1 MHLQRERRE
10 AGAVSAIAGLWS
22 FDGAIE
28 VPSACASMLDAL
40 RIYGADDCARYAR
53 PPIAMG
59 RCLLRLLPE
68 DRFDR
73 QPLSAQGVTAMVA
86 DVRVDNR
93 PQLARELGLESAED
107 LADSSLLLAAWL
119 RWGQDCLEHIDGA
132 YAFAVWDEREPSLFL
147 ARDHTGER
155 PLFYAFAERWFAFA
169 SMPKGLHS
177 LPFIGAEIDEDY
189 VAHYLTLA
197 NMPASRSIFR
207 RMQSLPPGHALRVHR
222 GEVKVRRHWSLPPPG
237 SLTLPSDEDYL
248 DAFRAVFDQAVHAR
262 LRTTGKIAAQLSGG
276 LDSSSVAASAASILQ
291 RSGRELICFT
301 ARPDPAFQPAQSV
314 THFSNEAPYAAEVA
328 ALYPNIHHLCVESG
342 ELNFLDVLD
351 RNNLLY
357 DHPCFAPTNEVWSNA
372 IMDRARSLG
381 VTLLLNGNCGNST
394 LSYSGMPV
402 FSAWFRAGQWRTLL
416 RVARELKAAG
426 GASLRSIVRHALW
439 PSLPFPLRA
448 LTDPHLRGF
457 SLDYSPL
464 HPEIARR
471 MGLQRKAL
479 RDLHSTPMIG
489 RDMLGNLLEYGDIG
503 ETTIA
508 SQGGWKLDFRDPTF
522 DRRVVEFCVAA
533 PLEQFLLGGKQR
545 SLVRRAMA
553 GRLPEATLNRTA
565 RGRQSA
571 DWPLSLSRLRPR
583 MLEEIGAFERSPLA
597 RRMLDLPR
605 LRSLI
610 ENWPS
615 SGFERADV
623 NRSHH
628 IALTRGISMGRFLRR
643 YDPAAQ

>member
-1 MHLQRERRE
+1 M
-10 AGAVSAIAGLWS
+10 SAIAGLWS
-22 FDGAIE
+22 FDGAIA
-28 VPSACASMLDAL
+28 VPEASAKMLDAL
-40 RIYGADDCARYAR
+40 RIYGADDCAHYAQPR
-53 PPIAMG
+53 IAMG

-93 PQLARELGLESAED
+93 PQLARELGLESPDEMS
-107 LADSSLLLAAWL
+107 DSSLLLAAWL

-132 YAFAVWDEREPSLFL
+132 YAFALWDEREPSLFL

-155 PLFYAFAERWFAFA
+155 PLFYSSAERWFAFA

-177 LPFIGAEIDEDY
+177 LPFIGAEIDEEY

-197 NMPASRSIFR
+197 NMPAARSIFR
-207 RMQSLPPGHALRVHR
+207 RMESLPPGHALRVR
-222 GEVKVRRHWSLPPPG
+222 CGEVKLRRHWSLPQPG
-237 SLTLPSDEDYL
+237 SLHLPSNEEYL
-248 DAFRAVFDQAVHAR
+248 DAFRAIFDQAVRAR
-262 LRTTGKIAAQLSGG
+262 LRTTGAVAAQLSGG
-276 LDSSSVAASAASILQ
+276 LDSGSVAATAASILGAA
-291 RSGRELICFT
+291 GRELICFT
-301 ARPDPAFQPAQSV
+301 AAPSPAFQPASSG

-328 ALYPNIHHLCVESG
+328 ALYPNIRHFAVESG
-342 ELNFLDVLD
+342 DLNFLDILEG
-351 RNNLLY
+351 NNMLY

-372 IMDRARSLG
+372 ILDRARSLG
-381 VTLLLNGNCGNST
+381 VTVLLNGNCGNST
-394 LSYSGMPV
+394 LSYGGMPA

-426 GASLRSIVRHALW
+426 SASFRSIVRHAIW

-448 LTDPHLRGF
+448 LTDPHMRGF

-471 MGLQRKAL
+471 MGLERRAL
-479 RDLHSTPMIG
+479 RDLHTTPLIG
-489 RDMLGNLLEYGDIG
+489 RDMLGNLLAYGDIG
-503 ETTIA
+503 EMAIA
-508 SQGGWKLDFRDPTF
+508 AQGGWRLDLRDPTF
-522 DRRVVEFCVAA
+522 DRRVAEFCMAV

-545 SLVRRAMA
+545 SLARRAMA
-553 GRLPEATLNRTA
+553 GRLPASTLNRST
-565 RGRQSA
+565 RGLQSA

-583 MLEEIGAFERSPLA
+583 MLEEIGSFEGSPLA
-597 RRMLDLPR
+597 RRMLDLSR

-610 ENWPS
+610 ERWPA
-615 SGFERADV
+615 SGFERAET

-628 IALTRGISMGRFLRR
+628 IALTRGISVGRFLRR
-643 YDPAAQ
+643 FDPAAR